1 MHDIYYTLVSIET
14 RCRVC
19 HGAMRYLAAAE
30 HVSHCD
36 IVPLSCCR
44 CCCCCC
50 LCWRNKLPRAEHDV
64 VRRASHRLKDVEVER
79 RRQSP
84 SQQSRRRYFF
94 QATSTFKDEDSFE
107 NETEMNGREREKRNA
122 AQSRIKCLPTALPL
136 PPSPFPCHSPSATW
150 PNKSCVW
157 K

>member
-1 MHDIYYTLVSIET
+1 MIYHTRVSIET

-19 HGAMRYLAAAE
+19 YGAMRYLAAAE

-36 IVPLSCCR
+36 IVPLSCC
-44 CCCCCC
+44 CCCCC
-50 LCWRNKLPRAEHDV
+50 LCWRNKLPRGEHDV

-122 AQSRIKCLPTALPL
+122 AQSRIKCLPTALHL
-136 PPSPFPCHSPSATW
+136 PPSPYPSTPPLQHGQTKAACG
-150 PNKSCVW
+150 NS
-157 K
+157 